1 MPSALLLSQTVFLY
15 ALYAVFFG
23 VMFPHRAHSRFFD
36 AYNAYSFSIVH
47 PSDGTDG
54 LRTRPQERVMVMVG
68 MVADV
73 VAESEAS
80 LGALSRAVEI

>member
-1 MPSALLLSQTVFLY
+1 
-15 ALYAVFFG
+15 
-23 VMFPHRAHSRFFD
+23 MFSHSMHSRFFD

-47 PSDGTDG
+47 PSDEADGTDG

>member
-1 MPSALLLSQTVFLY
+1 MHTMHTA
-15 ALYAVFFG
+15 
-23 VMFPHRAHSRFFD
+23 
-36 AYNAYSFSIVH
+36 FSIVH

-54 LRTRPQERVMVMVG
+54 LRTCPQKRTMTVRQEWVG

-80 LGALSRAVEI
+80 LGALSQAVKI

>member
-1 MPSALLLSQTVFLY
+1 MSSHS
-15 ALYAVFFG
+15 
-23 VMFPHRAHSRFFD
+23 MHSRFFD

-47 PSDGTDG
+47 PSDEADGTDG
-54 LRTRPQERVMVMVG
+54 LRTCPQKRTMTVRQEWVG